1 VRINYYIALAY
12 DGLNEKKVTAG
23 YFNQVAYLSGLSYLG
38 ERNDNAANE
47 NFRKSVEL
55 DQTQVW
61 PKIMLHL
68 KIKL

>member
-1 VRINYYIALAY
+1 MAYNY
-12 DGLNEKKVTAG
+12 
-23 YFNQVAYLSGLSYLG
+23 YLSGLSHLG
-38 ERNDNAANE
+38 EGNDNAANE

-55 DQTQVW
+55 DQNQVW